1 MSNLAGVC
9 ELTGR
14 AKEVLRIQAKVKEFR
29 EKNPYHHYNLGT
41 QAFEE
46 GRYQEAI
53 AHYRRALKLKAT
65 EHNFY
70 FALARAYD
78 MLGQKA
84 EAISNLQLAEK
95 YASDA
100 ANKQRYAEKLELLKG
115 IRT

>member
-9 ELTGR
+9 ALTGR

-70 FALARAYD
+70 FALVLLCYVVSKTIP
-78 MLGQKA
+78 LNFVWQHGQQPIK
-84 EAISNLQLAEK
+84 
-95 YASDA
+95 
-100 ANKQRYAEKLELLKG
+100 
-115 IRT
+115 RTSHG